1 MVCAELFEQFRE
13 PAIVAVSGNE
23 AETAVDF
30 ETVRVDN
37 TQFVVCEFVQNGLN
51 GDKGE
56 GSRIVQVAFDA
67 FAAPSCISMFMDC
80 SSRPQRARASVRMS
94 SVPEPFSRMTR
105 GRRPSVAMSTSSSR
119 KAEFDAEVT
128 STSSSCMKGS

>member
-67 FAAPSCISMFMDC
+67 FAAAELHLNVHGLQFQTAAGEGFREDVQRPGTVLPDDEGGGDRVLPCPLRRRGKPNSM
-80 SSRPQRARASVRMS
+80 QRLPVPVRRA
-94 SVPEPFSRMTR
+94 
-105 GRRPSVAMSTSSSR
+105 
-119 KAEFDAEVT
+119 
-128 STSSSCMKGS
+128 

>member
-1 MVCAELFEQFRE
+1 MMVCAELFEQFRE

-56 GSRIVQVAFDA
+56 GSRIVQVA
-67 FAAPSCISMFMDC
+67 
-80 SSRPQRARASVRMS
+80 S